1 MIRPILTYTI
11 GAANNPPV
19 LQEETR
25 KVTDFHSEEVITC
38 IQDLT
43 DTLDDFI
50 SRNGN
55 KRGIS
60 GLSATQIGSDLAI
73 SVVRTTEKLY
83 IMINPI
89 IIKELGRE
97 RLFRIGCF
105 SLFEYRA
112 LVHYND
118 DIVIEYYDENG
129 SVHQEEFKGDRSC
142 VMQHEI
148 DHLHGWLLFDRLPN
162 KEKDLFLPDAFSED
176 DFAIPAVQR
185 YSGLFN
191 DYSDYKSFVEI
202 NAPKYD
208 ELLSAISKY
217 TPKNGSV
224 LEIGDNA
231 GIISILLAKKGFQM
245 TCAQRNLDML
255 DLDVRIA
262 ECNDA
267 SIKFLQIDDLSTTS
281 HFDTIF
287 SSDPLLIT
295 DNKCSELKAKKM
307 LSLCNCLIFCIPI
320 AASNNKNDIDVIQEL
335 TSSLQ
340 NNSKKVSIDLL
351 NDSCYQLII
360 IQ

>member
-25 KVTDFHSEEVITC
+25 KVTDFHSEEVVTC

-60 GLSATQIGSDLAI
+60 GLSATQIGKDLAI
-73 SVVRTTEKLY
+73 SVVRTNDNLY
-83 IMINPI
+83 IMINPVVI
-89 IIKELGRE
+89 DELGQN

-118 DIVIEYYDENG
+118 DIVIEYFDENG
-129 SVHQEEFKGDRSC
+129 TVHHEEFKGDQSC

-148 DHLHGWLLFDRLPN
+148 DHLHGWLLFERLPN
-162 KEKDLFLPDAFSED
+162 KEKDLFLPNALSED
-176 DFAIPAVQR
+176 DPSIPAVKR

-191 DYSDYKSFVEI
+191 DYSDYRSFVEAI
-202 NAPKYD
+202 APKYD
-208 ELLSAISKY
+208 KLADAVSKH
-217 TPKNGSV
+217 TPKNGSI
-224 LEIGDNA
+224 LEIGDNT
-231 GIISILLAKKGFQM
+231 GTLSILLAKEGFKM
-245 TCAQRNLDML
+245 TCAQINRDMM
-255 DLDVRIA
+255 DLDARIA
-262 ECNDA
+262 ESNNV
-267 SIKFLQIDDLSTTS
+267 SVKYIQIDDLSNTS
-281 HFDTIF
+281 HYDTIIL
-287 SSDPLLIT
+287 SDQLMNA
-295 DNKCSELKAKKM
+295 DNKCSMVETEKL
-307 LSLCNCLIFCIPI
+307 LSLCNCLIFAIH
-320 AASNNKNDIDVIQEL
+320 SDTNDDKNNPVMHSLNLLSL
-335 TSSLQ
+335 TISRKMST
-340 NNSKKVSIDLL
+340 VLL
-351 NDSCYQLII
+351 NDSGIQLVV